1 LAPNAA
7 IFSTVSSLLL
17 HPYNFHSLDTLGR
30 FWEDRGI
37 DSGYDARFIAPADV
51 PDLRATTG
59 VFDDVAAYAF
69 KSFSSGAGE
78 NIQAILDCRVSAN
91 FFEVL
96 GVTPSH
102 GRLFSNNE
110 DQPGSDQVV
119 IIGYGLWQRQFGG
132 DPQITG
138 KALQL
143 NGRTYTVIGIMSKDF
158 DYPVPVDLWVP
169 LALTSSEQADRSQL
183 SVQALT
189 RLSPGVNVS
198 QARAALSGASR
209 RLQSEYPETNGG
221 RTVTLIQLR
230 KDLYSFTLPLFLP
243 LQAAAAIVLLLA
255 CANLANLMFARM
267 IGRQREIGLR
277 AAPGAGRAR
286 LVQLFMCETLILSL
300 FSGLVAIAMS
310 FWSANALRTS
320 IPADW
325 TKWVPGWNDIQVDR
339 NVLLFAFSLALA
351 VGLGLGLAVV
361 LHDTRVEP
369 NKTLKETGPRSISNP
384 KARLRSALVVAQ
396 VMFALV
402 LLVCAGLTIQG
413 FVRLAKVY
421 RGFEP
426 ANVKFE
432 ISLPKKDYADGVK
445 IAAFY
450 QQVLRGARALA
461 GVNTVTLITNPPA
474 SNVDNESTFFTV
486 DRHVALKPNEMPDAD
501 LQIATADYFS
511 ALKIPLVSGRFLSDS
526 DNARSRGVVV
536 ISRSLADRHFPG
548 GDALNHTLK
557 LGAAN
562 SSEPW
567 LAIVGVVGDVR
578 QNWWNPVTP
587 RYLPAFLPVSSELH
601 DAFGPR

>member
-1 LAPNAA
+1 LRFHLERQVAENMAA
-7 IFSTVSSLLL
+7 
-17 HPYNFHSLDTLGR
+17 G
-30 FWEDRGI
+30 
-37 DSGYDARFIAPADV
+37 
-51 PDLRATTG
+51 
-59 VFDDVAAYAF
+59 
-69 KSFSSGAGE
+69 
-78 NIQAILDCRVSAN
+78 
-91 FFEVL
+91 
-96 GVTPSH
+96 
-102 GRLFSNNE
+102 
-110 DQPGSDQVV
+110 
-119 IIGYGLWQRQFGG
+119 
-132 DPQITG
+132 
-138 KALQL
+138 
-143 NGRTYTVIGIMSKDF
+143 MSRD
-158 DYPVPVDLWVP
+158 
-169 LALTSSEQADRSQL
+169 E
-183 SVQALT
+183 
-189 RLSPGVNVS
+189 
-198 QARAALSGASR
+198 
-209 RLQSEYPETNGG
+209 
-221 RTVTLIQLR
+221 
-230 KDLYSFTLPLFLP
+230 
-243 LQAAAAIVLLLA
+243 
-255 CANLANLMFARM
+255 
-267 IGRQREIGLR
+267 
-277 AAPGAGRAR
+277 
-286 LVQLFMCETLILSL
+286 
-300 FSGLVAIAMS
+300 
-310 FWSANALRTS
+310 ALRGAN
-320 IPADW
+320 P
-325 TKWVPGWNDIQVDR
+325 
-339 NVLLFAFSLALA
+339 VLLFAFSLALA

-578 QNWWNPVTP
+578 QNWWNPVTRP
-587 RYLPAFLPVSSELH
+587 VIYQPFFQSPQNSMTLLVRASANPMSYVSPVRAVVRQADSQIALGGVRTLEEEISDSIAIVRIMGILMAIFGLIALALSSLGVYGVLSESVAQRTREIGIRLALGAHPKDLMRLVLGHALKLTIIGLAIAIPISIAVSRAMATFIFGVVSTDFTLLACLTGLLLVVAVGAGYFPARRAMRFDPMICLRYE
-601 DAFGPR
+601 